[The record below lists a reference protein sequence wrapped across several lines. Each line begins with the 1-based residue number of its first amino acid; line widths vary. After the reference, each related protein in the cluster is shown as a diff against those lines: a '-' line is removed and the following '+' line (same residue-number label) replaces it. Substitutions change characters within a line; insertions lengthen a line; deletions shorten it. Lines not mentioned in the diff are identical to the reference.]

1 MAFNQKVPF
10 LANIKH
16 GLIENDK
23 TLEDMVKDIDS
34 TLTSIKTRLY
44 QINQTKT
51 VVSPL
56 DKFIAQYLANNCKG
70 FKQWAKAHKIDI
82 K

>member
-10 LANIKH
+10 LANIKY
-16 GLIENDK
+16 GMIENDK
-23 TLEDMVKDIDS
+23 TLEDMAKDIDS
-34 TLTSIKTRLY
+34 TLSSIKTRLY

-56 DKFIAQYLANNCKG
+56 DKVISQYLANNCKG
-70 FKQWAKAHKIDI
+70 FKQWAKVHKIDI